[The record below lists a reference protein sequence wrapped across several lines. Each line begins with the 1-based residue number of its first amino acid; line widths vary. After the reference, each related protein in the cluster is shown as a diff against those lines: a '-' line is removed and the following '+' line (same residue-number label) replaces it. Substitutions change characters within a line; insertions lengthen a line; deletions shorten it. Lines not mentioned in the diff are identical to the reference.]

1 MEVHVRLRRCPRVFG
16 TLLLATAG
24 ALVIVGQAR
33 PAAPVACGAV
43 LTESLTLDQDLICA
57 GTALKVA
64 ADGITVDLNGH
75 SLRGTGSGIGIDVS
89 GRSNVRIANG
99 TIKNFADGIE
109 LSHADTSSIEGLTIT
124 ANFNGVYTAFSHDLS
139 IHDNMISGN
148 DNVGIVL
155 FFAATSARVIDN
167 HVLRNGSDGIYLGS
181 TNDAGYYRGN
191 KVDDNGGF
199 GFQSHQSTSTLVE
212 NTFSGN
218 GLGGVRIVEDS
229 VFDYV
234 ISGNVADRN
243 IGTGI
248 FVSPGIPDGG
258 SNSAKLNTGEQC
270 VNITCAFNKG
280 LA

>member
-1 MEVHVRLRRCPRVFG
+1 
-16 TLLLATAG
+16 LAIAG
-24 ALVIVGQAR
+24 AFAFAIVAQAR
-33 PAAPVACGAV
+33 PAAPVACGAL

-75 SLRGTGSGIGIDVS
+75 SLRGTGSGFGIDLS
-89 GRSNVRIANG
+89 GRSDVSVVNG

-109 LSHADTSSIEGLTIT
+109 ISHADTSSMEGLTVT
-124 ANFNGVYTAFSHDLS
+124 GNFNGVYADFSHGLS
-139 IHDNMISGN
+139 IHDNVISGN

-155 FFAATSARVIDN
+155 FFAATSAKVVDNRVSK
-167 HVLRNGSDGIYLGS
+167 NGSDGIYLGS
-181 TNDAGYYRGN
+181 ANDAGYYRGN
-191 KVDDNGGF
+191 RVNDNGGF

-218 GLGGVRIVEDS
+218 GLGGVRIIEDY
-229 VFDYV
+229 VFDYL
-234 ISGNVADRN
+234 ITGNVADRN

-248 FVSPGIPDGG
+248 FVSAGVPDGG

-270 VNITCAFNKG
+270 VNIICTLNKG
-280 LA
+280 LAQRRDYPG